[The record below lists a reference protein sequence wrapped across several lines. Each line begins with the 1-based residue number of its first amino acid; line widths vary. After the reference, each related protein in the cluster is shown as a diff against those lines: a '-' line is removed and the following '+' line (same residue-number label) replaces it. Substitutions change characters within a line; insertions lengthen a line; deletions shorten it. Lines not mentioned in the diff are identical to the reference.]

1 MADQAEHRN
10 VEVTDGDRVVASA
23 QVTASSG
30 TPTTARAYLHAES
43 GHLPTGSRARL
54 VDAVLDLAELRGND
68 HLEATVALGDA
79 ESLHR
84 LRERTDDM
92 TTRAAGCSAL
102 IDADLRPIAKLRL
115 DNA

>member
-10 VEVTDGDRVVASA
+10 VEVTASP
-23 QVTASSG
+23 G